1 MNSIEDIKAQRVRG
15 TNDSFKTV
23 ETVQETGARRKYVN
37 KRDIRYRGL
46 IESRGRQHEEESIFA
61 RWSSYKSNTF
71 IPNGPSG
78 LYLACNGPKLGTYSA
93 VFIILSAVLSML
105 LNFLPPAYVN
115 RDGVNNTTVEQI
127 PDPFSRWPNRHQ
139 NVNQIQQF
147 FQILSDLSRR
157 NTFDQTQLGPFVV
170 LLNVTSPSSHDDLG
184 NGHDTENRLYA
195 RNDSSNIGLGDTEN
209 VQSSRRA
216 NTYADVN
223 AQERNLHTYM
233 NYLPIGTDRNYSM
246 TYCKL
251 LYTGDNNQKV
261 DEPMHNKNEE
271 INTKK
276 IDKAD
281 FMTQTNEAVNN
292 ERASVENV
300 SIQTHSFVDFRYIAR
315 DDPDGQSRNDSNTD
329 VKIVSCTVNQS
340 ESDNTTHVKEVNTT
354 FSDCRQSYTE
364 DWIDSLD
371 VLIGSYRNGSHN
383 DIGNLSLES
392 SSSVPEICNADQYS
406 SGDEDDNDETEATH
420 PYAIA
425 DLSFDSDDMFG
436 D

>member
-1 MNSIEDIKAQRVRG
+1 MNSIEDIKVQRVRG

-23 ETVQETGARRKYVN
+23 ETVQETGDRRKYVH

-46 IESRGRQHEEESIFA
+46 IEFRGRQHEEESIFA
-61 RWSSYKSNTF
+61 ISFHSYQ
-71 IPNGPSG
+71 
-78 LYLACNGPKLGTYSA
+78 ACRLPELGTYSR
-93 VFIILSAVLSML
+93 VLLILSIVLCTL
-105 LNFLPPAYVN
+105 VNFVPLVYDHSDA
-115 RDGVNNTTVEQI
+115 VNNTTVEQI
-127 PDPFSRWPNRHQ
+127 PEPFSRWPNRHQ
-139 NVNQIQQF
+139 DVNQIQQF

-157 NTFDQTQLGPFVV
+157 NTFDQTQHGPSVV
-170 LLNVTSPSSHDDLG
+170 LLNVTSPSLHDGLS
-184 NGHDTENRLYA
+184 NGHDTGNRLYA
-195 RNDSSNIGLGDTEN
+195 RNDSSNIGLDDTEN

-251 LYTGDNNQKV
+251 LYTEDNNQKV
-261 DEPMHNKNEE
+261 DEPMTNKNEE
-271 INTKK
+271 TNTKN

-292 ERASVENV
+292 ERTNVENV
-300 SIQTHSFVDFRYIAR
+300 SIQTHSFVDFRYIRAR

-340 ESDNTTHVKEVNTT
+340 DSDNTTHVKEVNTT